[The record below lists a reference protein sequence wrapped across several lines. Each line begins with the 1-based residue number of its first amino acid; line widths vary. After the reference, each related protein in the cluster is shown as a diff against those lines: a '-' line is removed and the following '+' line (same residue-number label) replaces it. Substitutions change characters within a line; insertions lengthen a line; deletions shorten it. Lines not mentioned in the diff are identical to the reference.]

1 MSTPASRG
9 EERFGGA
16 VGAGL
21 VLVVLPSVALFFG
34 AKRLGDIPT
43 VGLPLLAIFGIMI
56 LFGALALTAT
66 LFARLHL
73 DDRTQALALPE
84 GSIRAAIA
92 LSLIVL
98 FAIIAILL
106 NQTISK
112 PLTVTG
118 LSESAKESLQRDFPQ
133 RVVAVIPT
141 CDPNPGGTRSGDAQ
155 ETDSKPGSCPGGGA
169 AHYTVLL
176 VAAVPSESTDLAK
189 QLLVLIGTLM
199 TSVVSFYFATRATE
213 GKSAARSSARSSDSS
228 NDQNE
233 SDGEHGQALNPTA
246 DADLPAAKGG
256 VAS

>member
-1 MSTPASRG
+1 MSTPANSR

-43 VGLPLLAIFGIMI
+43 VGLPILAIFGIMI

-73 DDRTQALALPE
+73 DDRTQALGLPE

-112 PLTVTG
+112 PVTVTD

-133 RVVAVIPT
+133 RVLAVIPT
-141 CDPNPGGTRSGDAQ
+141 CDANPGGTRTGDSQA
-155 ETDSKPGSCPGGGA
+155 TDSKAAACPGGGA
-169 AHYTVLL
+169 THYTVLL
-176 VAAVPSESTDLAK
+176 VAPVPSESTDLAK

-199 TSVVSFYFATRATE
+199 TSVVSFYFATRASE
-213 GKSAARSSARSSDSS
+213 GKSAAGSSADSRNRSTEPE
-228 NDQNE
+228 E
-233 SDGEHGQALNPTA
+233 SDAQHGPALNPTA
-246 DADLPAAKGG
+246 DADLPAATGG
-256 VAS
+256 VVS

>member
-1 MSTPASRG
+1 MSTPANSR

-43 VGLPLLAIFGIMI
+43 VGLPILAIFGIMI

-73 DDRTQALALPE
+73 EDRKQALGLPE

-106 NQTISK
+106 NQTISN
-112 PLTVTG
+112 PVTVTG
-118 LSESAKESLQRDFPQ
+118 VSESAKESLQRDFPQ
-133 RVVAVIPT
+133 RVIAVIPT
-141 CDPNPGGTRSGDAQ
+141 CDANPSAPPTVGAQ
-155 ETDSKPGSCPGGGA
+155 PTDSKAVACPGGGA
-169 AHYTVLL
+169 THYTVLL
-176 VAAVPSESTDLAK
+176 VAPVASESTDLAK

-213 GKSAARSSARSSDSS
+213 GKSAAESSKDVGKSS
-228 NDQNE
+228 NDPEE
-233 SDGEHGQALNPTA
+233 SDAQHGPALNPTA